1 MRQETDTLMSF
12 LMSFLM
18 VKVRKRSSVFF
29 SSFDPC
35 SIHSCT

>member
-18 VKVRKRSSVFF
+18 VKDEGEEEELSVFQ
-29 SSFDPC
+29 
-35 SIHSCT
+35 